1 MVAFATVADL
11 QAATKKTYTGAD
23 VDWVTELLEQASAHL
38 RTILG
43 WQVYPPAVM
52 SYRTRIRAWVFSP
65 LPVQPA
71 MLTSVVLTDGSVVV
85 TDQYDGGFE
94 PETGGTAVVTITAGY
109 AAAPPDL
116 KSWTVVLA
124 SQVIDVV
131 TKLGMLSSGGLS
143 SVAIDDFK
151 MVWTQTGE
159 NTAGYGI
166 PETVAARL
174 KKSFNSSAYVTG
186 G

>member
-1 MVAFATVADL
+1 MVSFATVADL
-11 QAATKKTYTGAD
+11 QTATKKTYTGSD
-23 VDWVTELLEQASAHL
+23 IDWVTELLAQASTHL

-43 WQVYPPAVM
+43 WQVYPVTTM
-52 SYRTRIRAWVFSP
+52 SYRTRIKAYTFYP
-65 LPVQPA
+65 LPAQPA
-71 MLTSVVLTDGSVVV
+71 TLTSVVLKDGTAVV
-85 TDQYDGGFE
+85 TDVYDGGFE
-94 PETGGTAVVTITAGY
+94 PETGGTAVVTFTAGY

-124 SQVIDVV
+124 TQVIDVV

-159 NTAGYGI
+159 NTSGYGL
-166 PETVAARL
+166 PETVVVRL
-174 KKSFNSSAYVTG
+174 KEAYASSAYVTG

>member
-1 MVAFATVADL
+1 MASFATVADL
-11 QAATKKTYTGAD
+11 EKATKKTFAGQD
-23 VDWVTELLEQASAHL
+23 IVWVTELLEQASAHL
-38 RTILG
+38 RTVTG
-43 WQVYPPAVM
+43 WQVFPPATM
-52 SYRTRIRAWVFSP
+52 TYRTRLKACEFYP
-65 LPVQPA
+65 LPVQPSA
-71 MLTSVVLTDGSVVV
+71 LVSVALKDGTAVGTDE
-85 TDQYDGGFE
+85 YDGGFE
-94 PETGGTAVVTITAGY
+94 PDKGGTATVTFTAGY

-124 SQVIDVV
+124 SQVMDVV

-166 PETVAARL
+166 PDAVAVRL
-174 KKSFNSSAYVTG
+174 KEAYGASAYVTG
-186 G
+186 S

>member
-1 MVAFATVADL
+1 MVSFATVADL
-11 QAATKKTYTGAD
+11 QTATKKTYTGTD
-23 VDWVTELLEQASAHL
+23 VAWVTELLEQASAHL

-43 WQVYPPAVM
+43 WQVYPPMVM
-52 SYRTRIRAWVFSP
+52 SYRTRIKAYGFYP

-71 MLTSVVLTDGSVVV
+71 TLTSVVLTDGTTVE
-85 TDQYDGGFE
+85 TDTFDGGFE
-94 PETGGTAVVTITAGY
+94 PVKGGTAVVTLTAGY
-109 AAAPPDL
+109 AASPTDL
-116 KSWTVVLA
+116 KSWTVVLT

-159 NTAGYGI
+159 NTAGYGV
-166 PETVAARL
+166 PDAVAARL
-174 KKSFNSSAYVTG
+174 KEAYGSSAYVTG

>member
-1 MVAFATVADL
+1 MASFATVADL
-11 QAATKKTYTGAD
+11 QTATKKTYTGQD
-23 VDWVTELLEQASAHL
+23 ITWVTELLEQASAHL

-43 WQVYPPAVM
+43 WQVYPPTAM
-52 SYRTRIRAWVFSP
+52 TYRTRIRACEFYP

-71 MLTSVVLTDGSVVV
+71 TLTSVVLTDGTVVV
-85 TDQYDGGFE
+85 TDHFDGGFE
-94 PETGGTAVVTITAGY
+94 PETGGTAVVTFTAGY

-116 KSWTVVLA
+116 KSWTIVLA

-131 TKLGMLSSGGLS
+131 SKLGMLSSGGLS

-151 MVWTQTGE
+151 MVWSQTGE
-159 NTAGYGI
+159 NTAGYGV

-174 KKSFNSSAYVTG
+174 KESFGSSAYVTG

>member
-1 MVAFATVADL
+1 MASFATVADL
-11 QAATKKTYTGAD
+11 EKATKKTFTGQDIA
-23 VDWVTELLEQASAHL
+23 WVTELLEQASGHL
-38 RTILG
+38 RTIIG
-43 WQVYPPAVM
+43 WQVFPPATM
-52 SYRTRIRAWVFSP
+52 TYRTRVKACEFYQ

-71 MLTSVVLTDGSVVV
+71 SLVSVVV
-85 TDQYDGGFE
+85 DGTTVTTDDYDGGFE
-94 PETGGTAVVTITAGY
+94 PERGGTATVTFTAGY
-109 AAAPPDL
+109 SSCPPDL

-124 SQVIDVV
+124 SQVMDVV

-166 PETVAARL
+166 PDAVAVRL
-174 KKSFNSSAYVTG
+174 KEAYGASAYVTG

>member
-1 MVAFATVADL
+1 MASFAAVADL
-11 QAATKKTYTGAD
+11 EKATKKSFTGQD
-23 VDWVTELLEQASAHL
+23 VAWVTELLEEASAHL
-38 RTILG
+38 RTIIG
-43 WQVYPPAVM
+43 WQVFPPATM
-52 SYRTRIRAWVFSP
+52 SYRTRLKACEFYP
-65 LPVQPA
+65 LPVQPSELVGVA
-71 MLTSVVLTDGSVVV
+71 LTDGTAVG
-85 TDQYDGGFE
+85 TDTYDGGFE
-94 PETGGTAVVTITAGY
+94 PDKGGTATVTLTAGY
-109 AAAPPDL
+109 SSCPPDL

-124 SQVIDVV
+124 SQVMDVV

-166 PETVAARL
+166 PEAVAVRL
-174 KKSFNSSAYVTG
+174 KEAYGSSAFVTG